1 MTVFQLQCVIE
12 AVRQGSFALA
22 ADELYISQSTM
33 GRQIRQ
39 LEEEL
44 QVSLFTREHN
54 SIKLTPLGEELL
66 PEFERYYTMH
76 TESAVRMLDIVD
88 RRLNRF
94 RIGIV
99 DSLDLIP
106 QMGSAISQLKA
117 ENPSA
122 RIQVCHLG
130 FRTVSQ
136 ALLNGT
142 VDLVF
147 NLDSSMPKG
156 EHFGSMRWLRD
167 RMCLAVPKSHP
178 NAGIPCISNEE
189 ICSYFGDMEFS
200 LIAAEE
206 FEGDV
211 SRRQRQTFPDYDGS
225 TYLNKIS
232 GPFAELD
239 SLMMMVHS
247 GLGITCSNEI
257 SVLQND
263 PNVRLIPLVDHTENG
278 DVEHELYI
286 NPYWNLNNEN
296 ELLPRFLKY
305 LKQTQA

>member
-1 MTVFQLQCVIE
+1 MTVFQLQCVIG

-54 SIKLTPLGEELL
+54 SIKLTPVGEELL
-66 PEFERYYTMH
+66 PEFERCYAAH
-76 TESAVRMLDIVD
+76 TESASRILDIVD
-88 RRLNRF
+88 HRLNRF
-94 RIGIV
+94 RIGIL

-106 QMGSAISQLKA
+106 QMQNAISRLKK
-117 ENPSA
+117 ENPNA
-122 RIQVCHLG
+122 RVRVCHLG
-130 FRTVSQ
+130 FRDVSQ
-136 ALLNGT
+136 ALVNGT

-156 EHFGSMRWLRD
+156 EHFASMRWLRD
-167 RMCLAVPKSHP
+167 RMCLAVPKTHR
-178 NAGIPCISNEE
+178 NAGLASISNEE
-189 ICSYFGDMEFS
+189 ISTYFGDMEFS

-211 SRRQRQTFPDYDGS
+211 SRHQRQAFPDYDGS

-239 SLMMMVHS
+239 SLVTMVRA
-247 GLGITCSNEI
+247 GLGITCVNEI

-263 PNVRLIPLVDHTENG
+263 PVVRLIPLVDHTENG
-278 DVEHELYI
+278 DLEHEVYI